1 VDGEQLAREL
11 AEAEAG
17 LNGKASL
24 AELARLREQVAR
36 VADRAA
42 WVPDEA
48 ARRHLTDKAGT
59 LLARIG
65 A

>member
-1 VDGEQLAREL
+1 MMGSLPATDVVD
-11 AEAEAG
+11 EAAG
-17 LNGKASL
+17 WLGWWA
-24 AELARLREQVAR
+24 LRRGRTGPVAR